1 MTPLWSPVCFYLR
14 VILKGGPET
23 GNGTGVQCSRGP
35 GGTVLLCSIGHLG
48 AGRNKWRGYLRFGAA
63 CEKRRAVKR
72 WLGPIYWEDYM
83 IRASFGYW
91 LNLGLPA

>member
-1 MTPLWSPVCFYLR
+1 MVRVCSALEVWEELSLCAAR
-14 VILKGGPET
+14 V
-23 GNGTGVQCSRGP
+23 
-35 GGTVLLCSIGHLG
+35 HLG